1 LGYDHPGAE
10 AAERT
15 PSSTGKE
22 TMSDH
27 RRAAPGFGIVVD
39 VDAYQGVHERR

>member
-10 AAERT
+10 AAKPT

-27 RRAAPGFGIVVD
+27 RRAAPGFGTVVD
-39 VDAYQGVHERR
+39 VDADLGVRERR

>member
-10 AAERT
+10 AAKRT

-27 RRAAPGFGIVVD
+27 RRAAPGFGTVIG
-39 VDAYQGVHERR
+39 VDAEPGVHERR